1 MIQDQH
7 IFKCPTIRRG
17 VAADAY
23 KPACLEEMKAD
34 FYEYIRRGAMT
45 TRLEV
50 HKGGGRRT
58 EMPKPGDRKA
68 APRSV
73 RIREEDLEQLGFTA
87 GCPGCAWY
95 SDKLGP
101 HRGHTAECRKRIEEA
116 MHETEQGK
124 MRMDIAKAKKD
135 KHDKTKLDDD
145 DDVTPKDEGEE
156 VPPEGER

>member
-1 MIQDQH
+1 M
-7 IFKCPTIRRG
+7 
-17 VAADAY
+17 AADAY
-23 KPACLEEMKAD
+23 KPACLEDMKAD
-34 FYEYIRRGAMT
+34 FFEYVKRGAMT

-58 EMPKPGDRKA
+58 EMPKPEDRTA

-87 GCPGCAWY
+87 GCPGCAWH

-101 HRGHTAECRKRIEEA
+101 HRGHSVECRKRIEEA

-124 MRMDIAKAKKD
+124 TRMDISKAIKD

-145 DDVTPKDEGEE
+145 DLTHTRRGGESATRG
-156 VPPEGER
+156 GE